1 MAERQ
6 ALYNQNR
13 PGARIESGG
22 NRDRIMKTTDKLDK
36 GTDSLA
42 QAHRMVLETEEIGQ
56 GVMTNMY
63 TQREQL
69 LSSQAKVLIS
79 CCSLASW

>member
-13 PGARIESGG
+13 PGAKIETSDK
-22 NRDRIMKTTDKLDK
+22 RERIMHTTERIDH
-36 GTDSLA
+36 TTASLGN
-42 QAHRMVLETEEIGQ
+42 AHRVLLETEQIGQ

-69 LSSQAKVLIS
+69 LSSQAKVRQ
-79 CCSLASW
+79 